1 MVVINCTTPEVKMP
15 KELIQ
20 VKNQI
25 VPKPVTIANN
35 EFEANA
41 GMKVLKALIKET
53 VIAALV
59 HHTETKSRLLKNLR
73 SHLGLFENKHKDL
86 RWQRVIN
93 YLNAQTLLKLKKHQ

>member
-59 HHTETKSRLLKNLR
+59 HHTETK
-73 SHLGLFENKHKDL
+73 
-86 RWQRVIN
+86 
-93 YLNAQTLLKLKKHQ
+93 